1 MRKSRIDEI
10 LLKIEIGKEAASFA
24 LKAQQKELNYDDQSQ
39 NRRKEAEVFQ
49 NVPEGSRSKLEA
61 IRESFMR
68 QDQQRKEF
76 MKIWQQPN
84 PVVPKVPSNKAAK
97 YNNKIDNVVTK
108 PTTVNAHAREMTG
121 RLSTVTEK
129 AHKSEMEIAESMEG
143 RETSKGQAGQGLGN
157 TSEVWKSKTEEVLAT
172 LRR

>member
-1 MRKSRIDEI
+1 MD
-10 LLKIEIGKEAASFA
+10 
-24 LKAQQKELNYDDQSQ
+24 
-39 NRRKEAEVFQ
+39 
-49 NVPEGSRSKLEA
+49 A
-61 IRESFMR
+61 IRESFRR
-68 QDQQRKEF
+68 QDEQRKEF
-76 MKIWQQPN
+76 MTIWQQAN
-84 PVVPKVPSNKAAK
+84 PVVPKISSNKAAK
-97 YNNKIDNVVTK
+97 YNNNKIDNMVTK